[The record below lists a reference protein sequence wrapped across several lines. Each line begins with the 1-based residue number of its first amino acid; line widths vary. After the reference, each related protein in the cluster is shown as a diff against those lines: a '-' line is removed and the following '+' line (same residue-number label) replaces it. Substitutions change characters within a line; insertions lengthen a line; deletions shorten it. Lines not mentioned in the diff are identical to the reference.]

1 MESLERTQEEP
12 VPAAPLPRPRAL
24 AALAPAAALALVGG
38 WAGTFDG
45 AAGAA
50 GAATVHAVLLACA
63 LAAAPAWRDPLA
75 LGRRGRLLP
84 AALWALAAA
93 SCWAS
98 PVPRAGWVAVAT
110 LPAWLL
116 LPAAAARAWGGA
128 RRRRLG
134 LLAVAAAVLAVSLA
148 ALGGRLLLGDPRAAA
163 PLGHHNLLA
172 VWLLAVLPL
181 AALPWRRGGAPRLL
195 SGAAVAAALAALL
208 ASRSLSGAAGLAA
221 MAALAVLAALTH
233 RDGLHRRRAAL
244 LAAAGAVALVLLAP
258 RLSALLGGRDP
269 SLAAR
274 LTYWRAGI
282 SALPERPLIGHGPGS
297 VAWTLGDWLRP
308 VPGVN
313 PPHEVVGDLH
323 SLPLGV
329 LYELGA
335 TGLLLA
341 AALLVLFAWRR
352 LVARPGADDPAL
364 LAAGLLGLAGASVA
378 CLAVAPL
385 AVPAVPLAM
394 ALAAGAALAGEG
406 GAAVGGEERG
416 EATVSALARG
426 RLPAAGVLP
435 VVVYVLAA
443 APALARLDLA
453 HRCYDRSIGAIGSP
467 AVAEAEL
474 AAAVDLDPAFPLYRA
489 HLARLQAADGAAA
502 AAAREALSAAEQAD
516 GVAALWMSAG
526 ALALAADEPWSGIAL
541 ERACRLDP
549 LGAPAPFL
557 LAAADPGGAA
567 AAVAAGR
574 ALLAEPRLAAAVL
587 LAERPALRAA
597 AVEEAAAWPGVD
609 LGWAEA
615 LVLRTAELP
624 AADRGGVAV
633 LRLVTDRRR
642 DASLALW
649 AFRRRPRP
657 LEMAA
662 IPLYAG
668 WARHLDLP
676 AATTLATT
684 PSEALGA
691 RGCRPSGR

>member
-12 VPAAPLPRPRAL
+12 AAAVPLPRPRAL
-24 AALAPAAALALVGG
+24 AALAPAAVLALVGG

-84 AALWALAAA
+84 AALWVLAAA

-116 LPAAAARAWGGA
+116 LPAAAARAWGGV

-134 LLAVAAAVLAVSLA
+134 LLAVATVVLAVSLA
-148 ALGGRLLLGDPRAAA
+148 ALGGRLLLGDQRAAA

-195 SGAAVAAALAALL
+195 SAAAVVAALAALL

-233 RDGLHRRRAAL
+233 RDGRHRRRAAL

-274 LTYWRAGI
+274 QTYWRAGL
-282 SALPERPLIGHGPGS
+282 SALPERPWIGHGPGS
-297 VAWTLGDWLRP
+297 VAWTLGDWLHP

-335 TGLLLA
+335 TGILLA

-394 ALAAGAALAGEG
+394 ALAAGAALAGDG

-416 EATVSALARG
+416 EATLSALARG

-435 VVVYVLAA
+435 LVVYVLAA

-453 HRCYDRSIGAIGSP
+453 HLSYDRSIASP
-467 AVAEAEL
+467 AEAEAEL
-474 AAAVDLDPAFPLYRA
+474 AAAVGLDPAFPLYRA
-489 HLARLQAADGAAA
+489 HLARLQAAGGAAA
-502 AAAREALSAAEQAD
+502 AAAREALSAAEQAV
-516 GVAALWMSAG
+516 GVAALWTSAG

-557 LAAADPGGAA
+557 LAAADPGSPE

-609 LGWAEA
+609 LGWSEA
-615 LVLRTAELP
+615 LVLR
-624 AADRGGVAV
+624 AAQLRAVEPGGVAV

-668 WARHLDLP
+668 WAHHLDLP
-676 AATTLATT
+676 AAATLGTTS
-684 PSEALGA
+684 PEAFGA
-691 RGCRPSGR
+691 RGCRLSDR